1 MNDPEQD
8 KPDGE
13 YDSKVDKYD
22 CVEKIETTEDDN
34 GDFTTNIDYTIKQ
47 ASQWTF
53 CRWDP
58 ERYEAIDWSD
68 DGTTRKQESDKS

>member
-1 MNDPEQD
+1 MTNDPED

-13 YDSKVDKYD
+13 YDATVDKYS

-34 GDFTTNIDYTIKQ
+34 GDFTTKIDYTIKQ

-53 CRWDP
+53 CRWDA
-58 ERYEAIDWSD
+58 ERYEAIDWS
-68 DGTTRKQESDKS
+68 K